1 MKKTIITI
9 AGKLG
14 SGKSSTGKRLAQ
26 ELGYEHRST
35 GDFARQIAKEHG
47 FTITE
52 WNKHAEQHPE
62 LDEQVDTKSKDMKN
76 DNNVI
81 LDSRLAFHFIPDSFK
96 VFLDIDS
103 RVAAQRI
110 YNDLDQGHR
119 AEEHQAESI
128 EDMVRDMDT
137 RVQSE
142 IKRYQELYGVNHHD
156 HENFDLV
163 INTGL
168 PENNLE
174 NVVAQIKSAYEAWL
188 EQDS

>member
-1 MKKTIITI
+1 MKTIITI

-14 SGKSSTGKRLAQ
+14 SGKSTTGKRLAQ

-52 WNKHAEQHPE
+52 WNQHAEKHPE
-62 LDEQVDTKSKDMKN
+62 LDEQVDIKSKDMK
-76 DNNVI
+76 DDSNVI

-96 VFLDIDS
+96 VFLDIDAH
-103 RVAAQRI
+103 VAAERI
-110 YNDLDQGHR
+110 YNDLHKGDR

-128 EDMVRDMDT
+128 DDMAQDMEA
-137 RVQSE
+137 RLQSE
-142 IKRYQELYGVNHHD
+142 IKRYRELYGVNHHD
-156 HENFDLV
+156 HKNFDLV

-174 NVVAQIKSAYEAWL
+174 SVIDQIKTAYENWL
-188 EQDS
+188 SQNS